1 MYGGKQGIVQ
11 VKHNGTWNFI
21 NGTGWSYCAARVVC
35 RELGEGNKCRNMH
48 LSLKA
53 CRSQT
58 TKIYSYFN

>member
-53 CRSQT
+53 CRS
-58 TKIYSYFN
+58 